1 MMAAKNAMNQQKL
14 QDTAMNMIGVA
25 VKLPVVRVER
35 EQFLREQF
43 SDSPH
48 LDHIL
53 EHGPQSVYSVDALRT
68 KANKVIRNNT
78 TKTASI
84 SFAAGLP
91 ANPAVM
97 IPAGGADVVQ
107 YFGFA
112 IHMAQQIAYLFGED
126 DLFDKADEISDAA
139 KIRIIALLGGMFG
152 AGGAA
157 MLISQT
163 SKSLGTNLGARV
175 AAKALTKTTWY
186 PLVKKSL
193 QLIGQNVT
201 KQTVGKTIA
210 KAVPVLGGVVSAG
223 ITYAAFRPMGHR
235 LADVFVR
242 NLNGEFDEI
251 DLDLNPDFAAML
263 AEKDVLD
270 GEVIEVTEESNPTAG
285 FTG

>member
-1 MMAAKNAMNQQKL
+1 MMAGKNAMNQQKL

-157 MLISQT
+157 MLISG
-163 SKSLGTNLGARV
+163 SSGFRV
-175 AAKALTKTTWY
+175 
-186 PLVKKSL
+186 
-193 QLIGQNVT
+193 
-201 KQTVGKTIA
+201 
-210 KAVPVLGGVVSAG
+210 
-223 ITYAAFRPMGHR
+223 R
-235 LADVFVR
+235 
-242 NLNGEFDEI
+242 
-251 DLDLNPDFAAML
+251 
-263 AEKDVLD
+263 
-270 GEVIEVTEESNPTAG
+270 
-285 FTG
+285 